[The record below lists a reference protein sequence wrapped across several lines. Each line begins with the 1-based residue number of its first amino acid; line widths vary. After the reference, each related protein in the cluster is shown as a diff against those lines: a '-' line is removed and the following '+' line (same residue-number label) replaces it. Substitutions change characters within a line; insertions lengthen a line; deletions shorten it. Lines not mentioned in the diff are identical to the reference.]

1 MRKTSLILTVAILAI
16 GMIML
21 MGGTAL
27 ANFGPHGGYGE
38 FTDGANGFPVDNRI
52 NPYSGEVD
60 PDTDACA
67 ACHRAHTATSP
78 ITWTDGGGADKSA
91 LLIGDPTETQ
101 IRDWCYTCH
110 GNSGSGAATDVQDG
124 IYDSAELPNNEGTN
138 YATTQ
143 SEDQT
148 ILNGG
153 GFDRLDGAGGAYTSS
168 IHQVDGVTTTLV
180 AWGGT
185 ADKGGS
191 TNESAN
197 TGGTREGGDMMSL
210 DCADCHDVHG
220 SSNYRILLDET
231 NELTSGGYAGDF
243 KNDVDPDPTPWVI
256 SNEVGYPNGVAGDLG
271 WRLHR
276 SADDYGYE
284 PDYTEARYARP
295 VGNDTDKGISGW
307 CASCHTEYNT
317 VSSSGQAAYDSDDD
331 GVEGGT
337 YWGAEVRHRHPTNQP
352 LTTFDGDR
360 ALIVGDDNGRN
371 EPWDTI
377 SDVAVGVDGPL
388 DGPVDGTDIDIPLE
402 HDPATEGQG
411 GAQLNVDEDW
421 MGCLTCHR
429 AHGSSA
435 VMSGHADVAS
445 NVNPPFDSNGLDP
458 NTGGVLLS
466 PASDMN
472 NDGAYTTLARDA
484 ANDTAIW
491 AIGTLN
497 IDVIDASGFAV
508 NDWIILSYGGANEE
522 SFTIAG
528 IAVNVITLNAVTTN
542 VHLSGDPIVQ
552 DSVRTQLTADIAA
565 GVGVLPVAN
574 SANFA
579 AVGGLITVGYG
590 TGNAENVTV
599 AGTGA
604 GTITIVGVT
613 ANAHNGGDQVVALR
627 AENDSDG
634 VSPSGD
640 SALLRADDRGVCE
653 RCHNK

>member
-1 MRKTSLILTVAILAI
+1 MRKTTLILTVALLAV
-16 GMIML
+16 GMILL

-124 IYDSAELPNNEGTN
+124 IFDSAELPNTVGTN
-138 YATTQ
+138 SATTQ
-143 SEDQT
+143 SEDQV

-153 GFDRLDGAGGAYTSS
+153 GFDRLDGAGGALTTSM
-168 IHQVDGVTTTLV
+168 HQVDGVTTSLV

-185 ADKGGS
+185 GDAGGS
-191 TNESAN
+191 TNESAD
-197 TGGTREGGDMMSL
+197 TQTDGRTDVREGGDLMSL

-220 SSNYRILLDET
+220 SSNYRLLLDET
-231 NELTSGGYAGDF
+231 NELASGGYAGDF
-243 KNDVDPDPTPWVI
+243 ENDVDPDPTPWVI

-276 SADDYGYE
+276 SATDYGYE

-295 VGNDTDKGISGW
+295 VGNDTDKGLSGW

-317 VSSSGQAAYDSDDD
+317 VSSSGQAAFDSDDD
-331 GVEGGT
+331 GAMAGD
-337 YWGAEVRHRHPTNQP
+337 WGAVVRHRHPMNQP

-360 ALIVGDDNGRN
+360 ALVVGNDNGRN

-377 SDVAVGVDGPL
+377 SDLVAGVDDPTDL
-388 DGPVDGTDIDIPLE
+388 PVDGTDIDIPLE

-411 GAQLNVDEDW
+411 GAQVNTTEDW

-429 AHGSSA
+429 AHGTTA
-435 VMSGHADVAS
+435 AMAGYADVD
-445 NVNPPFDSNGLDP
+445 DSTDP
-458 NTGGVLLS
+458 DPDTGGILNN
-466 PASDMN
+466 PRSD
-472 NDGAYTTLARDA
+472 TTGQSTILDTNVSGSQLYLAGTTTVEVVDA
-484 ANDTAIW
+484 TGLIITDTI
-491 AIGTLN
+491 T
-497 IDVIDASGFAV
+497 
-508 NDWIILSYGGANEE
+508 LSYGGANEE
-522 SFTIAG
+522 DVVLTGVAG
-528 IAVNVITLNAVTTN
+528 TTLTFAATANI
-542 VHLSGDPIVQ
+542 HLSGDTVVEQ
-552 DSVRTQLTADIAA
+552 
-565 GVGVLPVAN
+565 G
-574 SANFA
+574 
-579 AVGGLITVGYG
+579 AV
-590 TGNAENVTV
+590 
-599 AGTGA
+599 
-604 GTITIVGVT
+604 
-613 ANAHNGGDQVVALR
+613 
-627 AENDSDG
+627 DSDG
-634 VSPSGD
+634 VAPSGD